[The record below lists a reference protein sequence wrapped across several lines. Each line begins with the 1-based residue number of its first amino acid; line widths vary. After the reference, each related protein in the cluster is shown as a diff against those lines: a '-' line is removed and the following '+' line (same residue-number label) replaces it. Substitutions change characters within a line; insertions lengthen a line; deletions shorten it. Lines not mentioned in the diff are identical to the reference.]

1 MTTPCFCSNDWGGK
15 MTVTGFRVPL
25 ILRGTVIEDNWIPF
39 GGRRGGVSFESPDVA
54 LYGDQINLRTPSLM
68 ADLYKLRF
76 TDIVEYLVNL
86 GERLTLARNSYWE
99 EAFQLARR
107 TSGLS
112 DSILHAQFDA
122 MGRMFD
128 ASRLREAA
136 ERACGIAHLEGW
148 VEMPNQS
155 GNKGKARVRAFG
167 ARAVHVIAGNLPV
180 VAAMTIIRNALTR
193 SDCVIKTP
201 SNDPLTAAA
210 IARTMIDMAPDH
222 PLTRHVSVAY
232 WKGGDDRVE
241 KVIYDPRGVEKII
254 AWGGLASISHISKYL
269 QPGIDLVTLDPK
281 LSGTIIGKDAF
292 VDEDTMRHV
301 ARRLALDIGLYN
313 QEACVNA
320 RVVYVHSGTD
330 QAGLRRCERLAE
342 LTFEAIRD
350 LPPSIST
357 PHKDFDRTLREE
369 IDAISY
375 LDDEYRIVGN
385 SGNDGAVIVSLNGEP
400 VDFSATLGCR
410 VANLV
415 PVDDIDIPVR
425 SVNAYTQT
433 IGIYPEQLK
442 EELRDRLAF
451 QGAQRV
457 VSLGAAGSV
466 GLNTEIQDGIEPM
479 RRMCKWI
486 VDESCDGQ
494 MLEALA
500 HAEEAET
507 Q

>member
-1 MTTPCFCSNDWGGK
+1 MHCCSSNDWASE
-15 MTVTGFRVPL
+15 MMDTGFRVPL
-25 ILRGTVIEDNWIPF
+25 VIRGEVIEENWTPF
-39 GGRRGGVSFESPDVA
+39 GGRRGGVTFESPDVS
-54 LYGDQINLRTPSLM
+54 LYGDRVSLRTPSRM
-68 ADLYKLRF
+68 ADLYELRF
-76 TDIVEYLVNL
+76 DDIVDFLVEL
-86 GERLTLARNSYWE
+86 GRRLTLAGNPYWE

-112 DSILHAQFDA
+112 DSILRPQFDG

-128 ASRLREAA
+128 AARLREAA
-136 ERACGIAHLEGW
+136 ERACGIDRLEGW
-148 VEMPNQS
+148 VEMPDLS
-155 GNKGKARVRAFG
+155 GAKGTARVRAFG

-180 VAAMTIIRNALTR
+180 VSAMTIIRNALTR
-193 SDCVIKTP
+193 SDCIIKTP

-232 WKGGDDRVE
+232 WKGGDERVE
-241 KVIYDPRGVEKII
+241 KIVYDPRGVEKIV
-254 AWGGLASISHISKYL
+254 AWGGFASISHISKYL

-281 LSGTIIGKDAF
+281 LSSTIIGKDAF
-292 VDEDTMRHV
+292 ADEDIMRHV

-330 QAGLRRCERLAE
+330 EAGLKNCERLAE

-350 LPPSIST
+350 LPPTIST
-357 PHKDFDRTLREE
+357 PHKAFDPVLREE

-375 LDDEYRIVGN
+375 LEDEYRIVGN
-385 SGNDGAVIVSLNGEP
+385 SANDGAVIVSLNGEP
-400 VDFSATLGCR
+400 VDFSAMLGCR

-425 SVNAYTQT
+425 SVTAYTQT

-494 MLEALA
+494 MLEALTRA
-500 HAEEAET
+500 VET
-507 Q
+507 ESQ